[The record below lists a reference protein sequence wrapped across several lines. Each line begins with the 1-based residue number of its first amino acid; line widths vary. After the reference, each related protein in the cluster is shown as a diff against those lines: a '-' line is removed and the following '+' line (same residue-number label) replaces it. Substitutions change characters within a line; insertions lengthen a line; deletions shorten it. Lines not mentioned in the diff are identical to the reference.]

1 MKVISENLPQP
12 LNNQNV
18 TLESPKN
25 GEALLNTELKKLADD
40 IYHKSEPPELEQT
53 YSKPLTMTASKID
66 MTKTVDGFM
75 YELAVATGEL
85 YMPGG
90 SVPKA
95 VEKMLSPYDALLSDI
110 NNQAT
115 SLTYKNWGISIN
127 QSGTLEATG
136 SITDLEKEYL
146 EEKLNGSEELVSAIK
161 DFKSNYLKYIGPES
175 RGYGRYDVTNDNFAD
190 VFDFREMLESSRSN
204 DDFKRTWEY
213 ETNWLKLTDNI
224 LSQLKR
230 SASRY

>member
-18 TLESPKN
+18 TLESPKD

-53 YSKPLTMTASKID
+53 YSKPLRMTVSKID
-66 MTKTVDGFM
+66 MTKTVDDFM
-75 YELAVATGEL
+75 YELGIATGEL
-85 YMPGG
+85 YLPGG

-110 NNQAT
+110 KNQVP

-127 QSGTLEATG
+127 QSGALEATG
-136 SITDLEKEYL
+136 IITDFEKEFL
-146 EEKLNGSEELVSAIK
+146 EEKLNDSEELVSTIA
-161 DFKSNYLKYIGPES
+161 DFKSNFLKYIVPEN
-175 RGYGRYDVTNDNFAD
+175 RGYGRYDVTADNFSD
-190 VFDFREMLESSRSN
+190 VFDFKEMLESSRSN
-204 DDFKRTWEY
+204 NDFKKTWEY
-213 ETNWLKLTDNI
+213 ETNWLKLNDNI

-230 SASRY
+230 NAPSY

>member
-1 MKVISENLPQP
+1 MKAISENLPQP

-18 TLESPKN
+18 TLDSPKD

-53 YSKPLTMTASKID
+53 YSKPLRMTVSKID
-66 MTKTVDGFM
+66 MTKTVGDFM
-75 YELAVATGEL
+75 YELGIATGEL
-85 YMPGG
+85 YLPGG

-110 NNQAT
+110 KNQVP

-127 QSGTLEATG
+127 QSGALEATG
-136 SITDLEKEYL
+136 IITDFEKEFL
-146 EEKLNGSEELVSAIK
+146 EEKLNDSEELVSTIA
-161 DFKSNYLKYIGPES
+161 DFKSNFLKYIVPEN
-175 RGYGRYDVTNDNFAD
+175 RGYGRYDVTADNFSD
-190 VFDFREMLESSRSN
+190 VFDFKEMLESSRSN
-204 DDFKRTWEY
+204 NDFKKTWEY
-213 ETNWLKLTDNI
+213 ETNWLKLNDNI

-230 SASRY
+230 NAPSY

>member
-18 TLESPKN
+18 TLESPKD

-53 YSKPLTMTASKID
+53 YSKPLTMTVSKID
-66 MTKTVDGFM
+66 MTKTVDDFM
-75 YELAVATGEL
+75 YELGIATGEL

-110 NNQAT
+110 KNQVP

-127 QSGTLEATG
+127 QSGALEATG
-136 SITDLEKEYL
+136 AITDFEKEFL
-146 EEKLNGSEELVSAIK
+146 EEKLNDSEELVSTIA
-161 DFKSNYLKYIGPES
+161 DFKSSFLKYIVPEN
-175 RGYGRYDVTNDNFAD
+175 RGYGRYDVTADNFSD

-204 DDFKRTWEY
+204 NEFKKTWEY
-213 ETNWLKLTDNI
+213 ETNWLKLNDNI

-230 SASRY
+230 NAPSY

>member
-18 TLESPKN
+18 TLESPKD

-53 YSKPLTMTASKID
+53 YSKPLTMTVSKID
-66 MTKTVDGFM
+66 MTKTVDDFM
-75 YELAVATGEL
+75 YELGIATGEL

-90 SVPKA
+90 SVPKS

-110 NNQAT
+110 KNQVP

-127 QSGTLEATG
+127 QSGALEATG
-136 SITDLEKEYL
+136 TITDFEKEFL
-146 EEKLNGSEELVSAIK
+146 GEKLNDSEELVSTIT
-161 DFKSNYLKYIGPES
+161 DFKSNFLKYIVPEN
-175 RGYGRYDVTNDNFAD
+175 RGYGRYDVTADNFSD

-204 DDFKRTWEY
+204 NEFKKTWEY
-213 ETNWLKLTDNI
+213 ETNWLKLNDNI

-230 SASRY
+230 NAPSY

>member
-18 TLESPKN
+18 TLESPKG

-40 IYHKSEPPELEQT
+40 IYHQSEPPELEQT
-53 YSKPLTMTASKID
+53 YSKPQTMTASKID
-66 MTKTVDGFM
+66 MTKTVDDFM

-110 NNQAT
+110 NNQAP
-115 SLTYKNWGISIN
+115 SLAYKNWGISIN

-230 SASRY
+230 SAARY